1 MRFSRKLCVLSL
13 AMICVSAMIGWT
25 VYQSQ
30 PAPVR
35 PLDQLVPE
43 GALLYIEAKNFSG
56 LLKDW
61 STSPEKAQWL
71 KSDDYRVFSNSRLFL
86 RLGKAS
92 DEFAVA
98 AGVPPSMQ
106 FLNDAAGKESA
117 LAIYNIGS
125 LEFLYVTHL
134 ASGKFLES
142 ALWQSRNKFQPRTS
156 AGKPFFTRK
165 DEESGRVV
173 AFAVVDDYLVLGTR
187 EDLVASALELLAG
200 GKSRPLQQ
208 EGWYRQAAAAAPGAP
223 GDLRMVL
230 NLEKIAVTPH
240 FRTYWVQQ
248 NITEMQSYASAVCDL
263 HREGAVYREERVILP
278 KKTVEDE
285 NALLATEQAISG
297 LLTMVP
303 KESGFYRAA
312 PVTSKE
318 ALATVVQKVLVPHFG
333 AAADEKLAPQVQLT
347 EGQTGSGSDLE
358 TRIDVEP
365 VVSRTGNGNATQAL
379 EKHFAAANL
388 QAMLVVH
395 GSRKNKDGVLLNIAS
410 VVAISSP
417 SGWDLAA
424 VQKGIQD
431 AVAPG
436 LTAARLGTEWRE
448 VKDAGGYYEL
458 DGLSPVLLAQRG
470 TVLLFANDPA
480 LLSSVLQAN
489 GTAPAQPVSY
499 AAGFSHSRER
509 KSFYQLTSLIDHG
522 AVATERQ
529 PQFFSQNI
537 ASFSRALGRV
547 DSEEIVIRQ
556 SKDKILQTVTYH
568 WAQ

>member
-13 AMICVSAMIGWT
+13 AMICVSALVGWT

-35 PLDQLVPE
+35 PLDQVVPE
-43 GALLYIEAKNFSG
+43 GALLYIEAKDFSE
-56 LLKDW
+56 LLKHW
-61 STSPEKAQWL
+61 SASPEKAQWL
-71 KSDDYRVFSNSRLFL
+71 KSDNYRVFSNSRLFL

-92 DEFAVA
+92 DEFAAA

-117 LAIYNIGS
+117 LAIYNIGN
-125 LEFLYVTHL
+125 LEFLYVTRL

-173 AFAVVDDYLVLGTR
+173 AFAVVGDYLVLGTR
-187 EDLVASALELLAG
+187 EDLVASTLELLAG
-200 GKSRPLQQ
+200 GKARPLEQ
-208 EGWYRQAAAAAPGAP
+208 EGWYTHAIAAAPGAA

-263 HREGAVYREERVILP
+263 YREGSVYREERVILP

-285 NALLATEQAISG
+285 SALRATEQAVSS

-303 KESGFYRAA
+303 RESGFYRAA
-312 PVTSKE
+312 PVTRKE
-318 ALATVVQKVLVPHFG
+318 ALAAVVQKVLAPHFG

-347 EGQTGSGSDLE
+347 GGETGSGSDLE

-365 VVSRTGNGNATQAL
+365 VSRTVNENAMQAL
-379 EKHFAAANL
+379 EKQFAAANP
-388 QAMLVVH
+388 QSMLVVH
-395 GSRKNKDGVLLNIAS
+395 GGGKNKDGVLLNIAS

-424 VQKGIQD
+424 VQKGIED
-431 AVAPG
+431 TVAPG

-448 VKDAGGYYEL
+448 VKGAGDYYEL
-458 DGLSPVLLAQRG
+458 DGLNPVLLAQRG
-470 TVLLFANDPA
+470 NVLLFANDPA
-480 LLSSVLQAN
+480 LLSSVLQAHN
-489 GTAPAQPVSY
+489 TVSASPVSY

-509 KSFYQLTSLIDHG
+509 KSFYELTSLIDHG
-522 AVATERQ
+522 AVATEQQ
-529 PQFFSQNI
+529 PQFFSHNI
-537 ASFSRALGRV
+537 ASFSRAFGRV
-547 DSEEIVIRQ
+547 DSEEIVMRQ